1 MKKTKRAKINS
12 REIAKLKSCGMRKR
26 RKKRAY
32 ILYYIL
38 IFIIFLTL
46 GISLSLTVFFN
57 IDVIEV
63 RGTGE
68 YSTDDI
74 LSASEVKV
82 GDNLLREKKKKT
94 EERILDSCLELEKV
108 NVKQSFPNKLIIDCE
123 PCELKFSYQKNDGRY
138 IYISRYGRIVEPDQP
153 CFKNGLMILKID
165 GEEPQN
171 YQKGEYFQIS
181 KENKTKIDNLIS
193 TIDNVGLKDVSE
205 IELSENGAHVTYQNR
220 VIIDIFDMSN
230 AQYMLKMAASILDE
244 YIGMNENGR
253 IFLDFSTQSV
263 HFLPENAKPKF

>member
-82 GDNLLREKKKKT
+82 GDNLLRVNLEKT
-94 EERILDSCLELEKV
+94 GERILNSCLELEKV

-123 PCELKFSYQKNDGRY
+123 PCELKF
-138 IYISRYGRIVEPDQP
+138 
-153 CFKNGLMILKID
+153 
-165 GEEPQN
+165 
-171 YQKGEYFQIS
+171 
-181 KENKTKIDNLIS
+181 
-193 TIDNVGLKDVSE
+193 
-205 IELSENGAHVTYQNR
+205 
-220 VIIDIFDMSN
+220 
-230 AQYMLKMAASILDE
+230 
-244 YIGMNENGR
+244 
-253 IFLDFSTQSV
+253 
-263 HFLPENAKPKF
+263 